1 MFEDWL
7 TVTVE
12 STRCT
17 FPRHGPLGSL
27 WYESTPFSIWN
38 QRFAQPVY
46 FDDNHEWVSECFT
59 NIIKCAVGQ
68 ACYNKETV
76 LPCILLRFFFN
87 NQPESSAAGAVT
99 FCPLSS
105 KATK

>member
-1 MFEDWL
+1 
-7 TVTVE
+7 
-12 STRCT
+12 
-17 FPRHGPLGSL
+17 L

-46 FDDNHEWVSECFT
+46 FNDNHEWVIEGFT

-68 ACYNKETV
+68 ACHNKEIV